1 MAIRTFLAFEL
12 NTAIQESLSR
22 FQKQCQS
29 FLPPINWV
37 KPQSIHL
44 TVKFLGDVNHDQLEP
59 LRRAVESVAQRS
71 LPFGLQVKGIG
82 GFPHLRM
89 PRVLWAGISGQVE
102 QLQNVVSLVED
113 VLVPIGFQPESKPF
127 QPHLT
132 LARIKQHSR
141 EVGVALAKSEIF
153 EEPPFF
159 GDLPVDRLCLFKSE
173 LKPTGAVYQ
182 RLWEVPLGTT
192 SYETR

>member
-1 MAIRTFLAFEL
+1 MSIRTFLAFEL
-12 NTAIQESLSR
+12 NTAVRESLSR
-22 FQKQCQS
+22 FQKQWQS
-29 FLPPINWV
+29 SLPPINWV

-59 LRRAVESVAQRS
+59 LRLAVESVAQKFT
-71 LPFGLQVKGIG
+71 PFGLQVNGVG
-82 GFPHLRM
+82 TFPHLRM

-113 VLVPIGFQPESKPF
+113 ALAPLGFQPESKPF

-141 EVGVALAKSEIF
+141 EVGVVLAKSEVF
-153 EEPPFF
+153 EEPLFF

-182 RLWEVPLGTT
+182 RLWEVPLGTRG
-192 SYETR
+192 YETR